1 MIWLQK
7 NPVIQV
13 LLLPIL
19 FSYYLRNINVSKT
32 TICRKNQCLT
42 TWDKAMRNT
51 HACELTPLHK
61 AHISFSS
68 TSSALIL
75 VSEHN
80 RTRNNSMK
88 DKPLLLGLTSL
99 WMALWGFQ
107 SVRQN
112 PFWPQSLERTTA
124 TESALLDEKKS
135 LECKIHNFTGVMS
148 GTFSLPEMK
157 RGQCWA

>member
-1 MIWLQK
+1 MFQRQQFI
-7 NPVIQV
+7 V
-13 LLLPIL
+13 
-19 FSYYLRNINVSKT
+19 
-32 TICRKNQCLT
+32 KNQCLT

-51 HACELTPLHK
+51 HAYELTPLHK

-124 TESALLDEKKS
+124 TESVLLDEKKS

-148 GTFSLPEMK
+148 RTLSLPEMK